1 MLKSLAGVAGMAL
14 ASYGVDLLI
23 RGIDKLIVTTDEHR
37 EQLAGI
43 KTEYDGIAASL
54 ERVGARAKETK
65 EQMAEIEKGGVTQ
78 EEQPVYRT
86 LVEDSVESIKQQG
99 VLSMDA
105 QQKNLEA
112 AHQFVKTMESA
123 YAGTAVIVDEESTKA
138 LREEIDPSYNAPTQY
153 KTVSQ
158 QEKQLDDIRQLA
170 RAGLRDGGSAL
181 PQQIGERCG
190 GNRREAAAALADVE
204 GRFIVFQR
212 VCRRG
217 AVQRLYH
224 PVGWHE
230 EGQFTQVGGGF
241 RYGRDQRRR
250 LQMIGQRG

>member
-23 RGIDKLIVTTDEHR
+23 QGIDKLIVTTDEHR

-138 LREEIDPSYNAPTQY
+138 LREGKAASYYAPTQY

-170 RAGLRDGGSAL
+170 RA
-181 PQQIGERCG
+181 
-190 GNRREAAAALADVE
+190 
-204 GRFIVFQR
+204 
-212 VCRRG
+212 
-217 AVQRLYH
+217 
-224 PVGWHE
+224 
-230 EGQFTQVGGGF
+230 
-241 RYGRDQRRR
+241 
-250 LQMIGQRG
+250 